1 MWLGGDQP
9 TSADRDAFN
18 DMSSP
23 PNADVEPCTFNWW
36 TLVSRFADSVRDSWP
51 TGEKVQGKA
60 AA

>member
-36 TLVSRFADSVRDSWP
+36 TLVSRFADSVRDSWAA
-51 TGEKVQGKA
+51 GES
-60 AA
+60 